1 MYFRKRKYKITNSD
15 YGQIYAANCLKNVR
29 DLALLRWGIEVYFK
43 EAKQHLGFLSEQ
55 SRHYSAYIAS
65 IHLTGLRYCLLLH
78 AKKHDEIDKVSGSRS
93 LFSDSLRN
101 LDFACKLW
109 GLFKALISDAISS
122 ITSLS
127 ASEGELILDKINEE
141 VTSFFNQVMQ
151 MDTFTLRQEAI
162 SSGKYP

>member
-1 MYFRKRKYKITNSD
+1 MSD
-15 YGQIYAANCLKNVR
+15 ARN
-29 DLALLRWGIEVYFK
+29 LL
-43 EAKQHLGFLSEQ
+43 
-55 SRHYSAYIAS
+55 
-65 IHLTGLRYCLLLH
+65 
-78 AKKHDEIDKVSGSRS
+78 
-93 LFSDSLRN
+93 SDSLRN

-127 ASEGELILDKINEE
+127 TSEGDLILNKINEE

-162 SSGKYP
+162 LAGKYP

>member
-1 MYFRKRKYKITNSD
+1 MRLNCQLRKTAES
-15 YGQIYAANCLKNVR
+15 
-29 DLALLRWGIEVYFK
+29 
-43 EAKQHLGFLSEQ
+43 S
-55 SRHYSAYIAS
+55 
-65 IHLTGLRYCLLLH
+65 
-78 AKKHDEIDKVSGSRS
+78 
-93 LFSDSLRN
+93 
-101 LDFACKLW
+101 CKLW